1 MTAGNAVPSARRGV
15 PYRTLERA
23 EGEATMSEWIN
34 NRKELTDEERREGLK
49 SLIRELHAG
58 RSAES
63 VKEEFARVTEGIS
76 GDEIARL
83 ETELVR
89 EGMAPEEI
97 QSMCDVH
104 AAVFAERLEDEPSD
118 PEETPG
124 HPAQHMKAENRAI
137 EELIS
142 RDVNPAIERYKADPK
157 AEGMN
162 LSAALSLLLDIDK
175 HYARKEQLIFPY
187 LEKYNRPAP
196 AKVMWGVDDEIR
208 GQLKYARDRAR
219 IADPDAAKYAAEA
232 VRKIHEMIFKEERIL
247 IPMLV
252 ELLTED
258 EWFMIAQESDEVGYC
273 LVEPETRWK
282 PARADV
288 GQSAAVEALQ
298 NAGLIRFPTGVLSN
312 EQLMALMDAL
322 PVDITFVDDKDL
334 VRYFNRADDRIFPRP
349 KTVIGR
355 HVSNCHPPASVHV
368 VEKLVADFRSGA
380 RDQEDFWIRMGDKYV
395 LIRYYAVR
403 NEKREYL
410 GTMEITFDIAPIQA
424 ITGQKR
430 IISPSGADAG

>member
-1 MTAGNAVPSARRGV
+1 
-15 PYRTLERA
+15 
-23 EGEATMSEWIN
+23 MSEWIN

-49 SLIRELHAG
+49 NLIRELHNG
-58 RSAES
+58 RSPES
-63 VKEEFARVTEGIS
+63 VKEEFERVTEGIS

-83 ETELVR
+83 ESELVR

-104 AAVFAERLEDEPSD
+104 AAVFAERLENETTE

-124 HPAQHMKAENRAI
+124 HPAQQMKAENRAI
-137 EELIS
+137 EELIAH
-142 RDVNPAIERYKADPK
+142 DVNPAIQRFQADPK

-162 LSAALSLLLDIDK
+162 LSSALSLLLDIDK

-219 IADPDAAKYAAEA
+219 LADPDAAKYAAEA

-258 EWFMIAQESDEVGYC
+258 EWFLIAQESAEIGYC
-273 LVEPETRWK
+273 LVEPEIAWH
-282 PARADV
+282 PVRADI
-288 GQSAAVEALQ
+288 GQREAADALQ
-298 NAGLIRFPTGVLSN
+298 QAGLIRFPTGLLSN

-322 PVDITFVDDKDL
+322 PVDITFVDDKDI

-380 RDQEDFWIRMGDKYV
+380 RDQEDFWIKMGSRYV

-403 NEKREYL
+403 NEKRDYL

-430 IISPSGADAG
+430 ILSPESEA

>member
-1 MTAGNAVPSARRGV
+1 
-15 PYRTLERA
+15 
-23 EGEATMSEWIN
+23 MSEWID
-34 NRKELTDEERREGLK
+34 NRRELSDDERRDGLK
-49 SLIRELHAG
+49 NLIRELHKG
-58 RSAES
+58 RSPED
-63 VKEEFARVTEGIS
+63 VKAEFARVTEGIS

-83 ETELVR
+83 ETELVS

-104 AAVFAERLEDEPSD
+104 AAVFADNLVESTSE

-124 HPAQHMKAENRAI
+124 HPAYQLKAENRALETMI
-137 EELIS
+137 AN
-142 RDVNPAIERYKADPK
+142 DVNPLIERYRVHPV
-157 AEGMN
+157 ESGMD

-208 GQLKYARDRAR
+208 GQLKFARDRAR
-219 IADPDAAKYAAEA
+219 IADPDVARYAAEA
-232 VRKIHEMIFKEERIL
+232 IRKIHEMIFKEERIL
-247 IPMLV
+247 IPMLL

-258 EWFMIAQESDEVGYC
+258 EWLLIAQESDEIGYC
-273 LVEPETRWK
+273 LVEPEVRWQ
-282 PARADV
+282 PARADI
-288 GQSAAVEALQ
+288 GQNQVVEALQ
-298 NAGLIRFPTGVLSN
+298 QAGLIRFPTGVMNS
-312 EQLMALMDAL
+312 EQIIALMDAL
-322 PVDITFVDDKDL
+322 PIDITFVDANGI

-368 VEKLVADFRSGA
+368 VEKLVADFQSGA
-380 RDQEDFWIRMGDKYV
+380 RDSEDFWIKMGSKYV
-395 LIRYYAVR
+395 LIRYYAIR
-403 NEKREYL
+403 SAKGEFL
-410 GTMEITFDIAPIQA
+410 GTIEVTLDIAPIQA

-430 IISPSGADAG
+430 IVSAEPEA